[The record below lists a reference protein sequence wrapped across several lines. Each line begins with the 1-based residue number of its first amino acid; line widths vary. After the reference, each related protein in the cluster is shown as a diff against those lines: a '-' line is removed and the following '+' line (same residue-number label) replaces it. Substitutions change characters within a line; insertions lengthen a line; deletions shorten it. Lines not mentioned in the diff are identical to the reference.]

1 MPLSPLTQGRCICP
15 IVVNVGKG
23 RSVVCPMPTTTLR
36 DHSKNGRSPTLHIEI
51 MSCRTH
57 HRHRH
62 RLLLPLLLRCLA
74 TTKRCH
80 SRTTNPFLALR
91 PWVFRR
97 DRLPRSP
104 EGLCPPPNG
113 SSCSTWPSKSF
124 LIPPSPAYL
133 TIHLPK
139 EERVDSMGLTPTTT
153 TTTTGEFSQPLRVE
167 ETVASCRPRS
177 RRIVMLRLQQQQ
189 EGNTNN
195 IIMNPNR
202 GTID

>member
-1 MPLSPLTQGRCICP
+1 MQGRCICP
-15 IVVNVGKG
+15 IVVIVGKG
-23 RSVVCPMPTTTLR
+23 RSVVCRMPTTKLR
-36 DHSKNGRSPTLHIEI
+36 THNKNGRSPTLHLEI
-51 MSCRTH
+51 TSCRTH
-57 HRHRH
+57 RRHRP
-62 RLLLPLLLRCLA
+62 LLLLRCLA
-74 TTKRCH
+74 TTRRYR

-91 PWVFRR
+91 RWVFRR
-97 DRLPRSP
+97 DRLPP
-104 EGLCPPPNG
+104 EWSCPPPNG

-139 EERVDSMGLTPTTT
+139 AERVDSVGQTTGRTPTTT
-153 TTTTGEFSQPLRVE
+153 NNTSTTTGEPSQPLRVE
-167 ETVASCRPRS
+167 ETVASCRPQS

-189 EGNTNN
+189 QGNTTN